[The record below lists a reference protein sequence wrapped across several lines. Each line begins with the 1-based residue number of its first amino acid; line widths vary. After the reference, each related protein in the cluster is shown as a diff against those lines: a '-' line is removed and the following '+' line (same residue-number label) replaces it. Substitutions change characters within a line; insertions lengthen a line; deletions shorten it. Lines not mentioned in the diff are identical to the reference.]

1 MKTMMK
7 IIAKLTLQ
15 ASEAKGGVTNLLV
28 LFILSRT
35 KACNLRGNDD
45 V

>member
-7 IIAKLTLQ
+7 IIAKLTLR

-28 LFILSRT
+28 LF
-35 KACNLRGNDD
+35 